1 MSQVGSNQN
10 GGLLQQYT
18 THTAQSLATRAL
30 LPLGGSV
37 KMYDPTYI
45 YRPYSEQQI
54 Y

>member
-1 MSQVGSNQN
+1 MSQVGSNHS
-10 GGLLQQYT
+10 GGLMQYT
-18 THTAQSLATRAL
+18 THTTQSLATRTV
-30 LPLGGSV
+30 LPTGGSV